1 MEYCSVTKRNKIGS
15 FVEMQMDPKSAT
27 WSEVSQKEENKN
39 GVLTHICGIQ
49 KNDTAEHI
57 SKDKQRHRYRK
68 QTCGHRRGRCEKLG
82 N

>member
-1 MEYCSVTKRNKIGS
+1 MEYYSVTKRNKIGS
-15 FVEMQMDPKSAT
+15 FVDTQIDPKSAI

-49 KNDTAEHI
+49 KNDTAEPI
-57 SKDKQRHRYRK
+57 SKEKQRHRYRK
-68 QTCGHRRGRCEKLG
+68 QTCGHKRGRCDKMG